1 MATLEKRREYGTNKT
16 HYVLRCVGIFD
27 GMPMGELYSDAWVA
41 MKKLVADQK
50 ERHESGLKTGIRFH
64 R

>member
-1 MATLEKRREYGTNKT
+1 MATLEKRREAGTT
-16 HYVLRCVGIFD
+16 HYVLRCVGSFD